1 VKQIATQ
8 KSNVDRDVARGVQV
22 LLSFALLKSYD
33 DDVKAYE
40 ILEVSCRRDAVTA
53 SRADGHPSGGYQDVQ
68 RCAERI
74 FGIDSPASSADQEDL
89 PPVDLL
95 VDVLIGYL
103 DRASSDLRALATA
116 VFGLISAK
124 ATGSTI
130 EHLIAVSNGLA
141 SVCPYDLD
149 S

>member
-1 VKQIATQ
+1 M
-8 KSNVDRDVARGVQV
+8 QV

-40 ILEVSCRRDAVTA
+40 ILEVSCQPRKEMPSTVPPGLIEA
-53 SRADGHPSGGYQDVQ
+53 SPSQDVQ

-74 FGIDSPASSADQEDL
+74 FAIKAATSTADQEDL

-103 DRASSDLRALATA
+103 DRASSDLRTLATA

-124 ATGSTI
+124 ATASTI
-130 EHLIAVSNGLA
+130 EHLIAVSR
-141 SVCPYDLD
+141 
-149 S
+149 